1 MKSIRPKSTKTP
13 YYKLDKEYESSAV
26 PTFRRTLANH
36 VRDNMACCGRRS
48 YYQRII
54 YVAKHKKIIEPHK
67 IKDTFNK
74 FIKEAHKNPTED
86 RLGGL
91 MIGHDWYSLHMLEG
105 SDDLIGKYCQ
115 ALSESAEEL
124 FEKNRIVLLYNNINL
139 VRSTLV
145 FLKIFSENPSRIS
158 EIPGKGGLE
167 IG

>member
-1 MKSIRPKSTKTP
+1 MKSMRPKSTKAP
-13 YYKLDKEYESSAV
+13 YYKLDKEYEAVAV

-36 VRDNMACCGRRS
+36 VRDNMLCCGRRS

-67 IKDTFNK
+67 IKEPFNK
-74 FIKEAHKNPTED
+74 VIKEVYKYPTED

-115 ALSESAEEL
+115 ILAKAADDL

-139 VRSTLV
+139 VSTSTIETSQDIL
-145 FLKIFSENPSRIS
+145 I
-158 EIPGKGGLE
+158 
-167 IG
+167 